1 MKSKPDAKTPRVLVV
16 DDDNIFLMK
25 ILDIL
30 RVCGLETEG
39 VSSGA
44 QALEALEG
52 TVFDIVITDLV
63 MADLTGIDLLKA
75 IRELYP
81 ILPVICIS
89 GVQSFD
95 AAVEMLRNGAFDF
108 LPKPI
113 KPDKLLEAVN
123 RAFMSYTEAMEKDEL
138 IVRSQLWT
146 RELLALR
153 HLGESSGRDILK
165 TLFRN
170 TVEAVSDTLQVET
183 VSLMLVDGDNLA
195 VTEAIG
201 LPTGIIGRAHVKI
214 GSGISGWVAEKGEPV
229 LINNIE
235 EHDQFKPSTFSEQY
249 STQSAMCV
257 PLKRGERV
265 LGVINANNKMSGMP
279 FSQSELD
286 LLVTIGSQV
295 AMAIDNTRL
304 FHGLEEK
311 AEALARAH
319 EDLVRLDKDKT
330 ELILNISHELKTPL
344 TSIFGFA
351 GLIPTL
357 ELEGDM
363 EDLGDYLGR
372 IDESAHRLNH
382 IVERMLELFRLEAGR
397 VPWKQGS
404 NTISDIV
411 ERAEESMGKSLSSR
425 EIIRSYD
432 DNEMGNIICDPSLL
446 ARALELVLEN
456 SVKFSP
462 EESPVAIKAVEHET
476 VPDIPEYARNQ
487 GLDNASGANGWIEIT
502 VSDRGEGMEEREIP
516 FIFQKFKQLG
526 DIMTT
531 KPSGVGLGLSIA
543 RAIIERHH
551 GAIWATSR
559 PGEGSS
565 LHILL
570 PGRRGEE

>member
-1 MKSKPDAKTPRVLVV
+1 MKGKSDIRTPRVLVV
-16 DDDNIFLMK
+16 DDDRIFLVK

-30 RVCGLETEG
+30 RVCGLQAEG
-39 VSSGA
+39 ASSGG
-44 QALEALEG
+44 QALEAMKD
-52 TVFDIVITDLV
+52 TAYDVVITDLV

-75 IRELYP
+75 IRVQSP

-89 GVQSFD
+89 GVESFD
-95 AAVEMLRNGAFDF
+95 AAVEMIRNGAFDF
-108 LPKPI
+108 LPKPVES
-113 KPDKLLEAVN
+113 DKLLETVN
-123 RAFMSYTEAMEKDEL
+123 RAFASYTEAQEKDEL
-138 IVRSQLWT
+138 IDRSQLWT

-201 LPTGIIGRAHVKI
+201 LPNEIIGRAHVKV
-214 GSGISGWVAEKGEPV
+214 GSGISGWVAEKGEPL
-229 LINNIE
+229 LINNIK
-235 EHDQFKPSTFSEQY
+235 EHDLFKPSAFSRQY
-249 STQSAMCV
+249 STGSAMCV
-257 PLKRGERV
+257 PLKSGDSI
-265 LGVINANNKMSGMP
+265 LGVINANNKISGLP

-286 LLVTIGSQV
+286 LLVTIASQI
-295 AMAIDNTRL
+295 ALAIDNTRL

-311 AEALARAH
+311 ARALAMAH

-357 ELEGDM
+357 HLEGDM
-363 EDLGDYLGR
+363 EDLEDYLTR

-397 VPWKQGS
+397 VPWKQGLHP
-404 NTISDIV
+404 ISQV
-411 ERAEESMGKSLSSR
+411 VARAEDSMGSSLSSR
-425 EIIRSYD
+425 EIIRSYSD
-432 DNEMGNIICDPSLL
+432 SETGDTICDPSLL
-446 ARALELVLEN
+446 ARAFELVLEN
-456 SVKFSP
+456 AVKFSP
-462 EESPVAIKAVEHET
+462 DGSPVSIQANWCET
-476 VPDIPEYARNQ
+476 VPDIPEYARDQ
-487 GLDNASGANGWIEIT
+487 VLDSVSGANGLTEVI

-516 FIFQKFKQLG
+516 FIFEKFKQLG

-543 RAIIERHH
+543 KAIIERHH
-551 GAIWATSR
+551 GAIWVNSKL
-559 PGEGSS
+559 GEGSS
-565 LHILL
+565 VHMLL
-570 PGRRGEE
+570 PGKKGEE